1 LFIDSATEKL
11 SKAVSAS
18 HAANSKKRKMHSV
31 DAKPYVDE
39 ALKKQKKKKKKK
51 VNLLLLNFLFFMQ
64 VVQDN
69 SVVHLC
75 SVSLMQLCLHFFIQL
90 EHFYHTSVLLV
101 CATMGPCTW
110 NSLSSLIQC
119 SPLFTIFKCSLN

>member
-51 VNLLLLNFLFFMQ
+51 KKVNL
-64 VVQDN
+64 
-69 SVVHLC
+69 
-75 SVSLMQLCLHFFIQL
+75 
-90 EHFYHTSVLLV
+90 FY
-101 CATMGPCTW
+101 C
-110 NSLSSLIQC
+110 
-119 SPLFTIFKCSLN
+119 